1 MKIVFRLGLLT
12 LGVAAGI
19 WLWWVIFPSPEK
31 VIRQRLAEIAR
42 HASFRADQNP
52 LAALG
57 AAQKLSGFCHPNLQV
72 KLAAPAN
79 VEHTFESREEIA
91 QSHLAARS
99 ALGGS
104 LKIEFL
110 DVLVAV
116 APDQQSAEA
125 DLTARLQASGDPSV
139 QEIKFT
145 LKKIDG
151 QWFVARAETIRT
163 FN

>member
-1 MKIVFRLGLLT
+1 MKIVLRLVLLAVV
-12 LGVAAGI
+12 VAAGI
-19 WLWWVIFPSPEK
+19 WLWTVLFPGPEK
-31 VIRQRLAEIAR
+31 VIRHRLAEIAR
-42 HASFRADQNP
+42 LASFKADQNP

-57 AAQKLSGFCHPNLQV
+57 GAQQLAGYCSPGLQV

-79 VEHTFESREEIA
+79 LEHTFESREEIA
-91 QSHLAARS
+91 QLDLAVRS
-99 ALGGS
+99 ALGGA

-110 DVLVAV
+110 DVLVDV

-125 DLTARLQASGDPSV
+125 DLTARFQSSGDLNV

-145 LKKIDG
+145 LKKVDG
-151 QWFVARAETIRT
+151 QWLVTRAETIRT